1 MNPGNTLGQSQ
12 ITLFPFWQLPRKR
25 LSLTLISQGVENLT
39 KCHIVKVCYI
49 YIQGVP
55 TSLEYGHKVSVSEAS
70 NVFQKYVFLR
80 LCHINEGI
88 FRPLC
93 IHVLRE
99 TVQYNAIN
107 QKIVPKKKSQVKP
120 RRRGKARAEK
130 PGNCTD

>member
-1 MNPGNTLGQSQ
+1 M
-12 ITLFPFWQLPRKR
+12 
-25 LSLTLISQGVENLT
+25 
-39 KCHIVKVCYI
+39 KVCYI

-80 LCHINEGI
+80 LCHINEGMAVFQDI

-120 RRRGKARAEK
+120 RRRAKARAEK